1 MSEKPLRI
9 TFSVGK
15 KYRDIVYYLET
26 KENISKFICELIQR
40 EMRNDPNEDEFEKKV
55 HSTLLRLLE
64 NKEVTLKN
72 IDQSLTFNNEIDSKL
87 TEEEV
92 DIMKGLFD

>member
-26 KENISKFICELIQR
+26 KENISRFVCELIQR
-40 EMRNDPNEDEFEKKV
+40 EMRNDPHEDEIEKKV
-55 HSTLLRLLE
+55 YKILNDFIE
-64 NKEVTLKN
+64 NEN
-72 IDQSLTFNNEIDSKL
+72 LTFKASKTSNSSSSNSNLMDEEIDL
-87 TEEEV
+87 IG
-92 DIMKGLFD
+92 DLFG